1 MEENLLL
8 NYKKRIEIWD
18 YFLIYLL
25 LTINEA

>member
-8 NYKKRIEIWD
+8 NYKKRIELWD